1 MSEEKVNHPS
11 HYGGVENI
19 YEVIKV
25 IDAWQANFNLGNALK
40 YICRVC
46 WSLYCKGHPSS
57 PEFKMKALE
66 DLKKAKA
73 YLEFEIAKLEK

>member
-1 MSEEKVNHPS
+1 MPEEKVNHPS

-19 YEVIKV
+19 YEAIKV
-25 IDAWQANFNLGNALK
+25 IDAWQANFNLGNSLK

-46 WSLYCKGHPSS
+46 IPASVSS
-57 PEFKMKALE
+57 INKKIE
-66 DLKKAKA
+66 DLKKAKT

>member
-1 MSEEKVNHPS
+1 MSEEKINHPS
-11 HYGGVENI
+11 HYGGAENI
-19 YEVIKV
+19 YEAIKV

-46 WSLYCKGHPSS
+46 APVSVSS
-57 PEFKMKALE
+57 INKRIE
-66 DLKKAKA
+66 DLKKAKT